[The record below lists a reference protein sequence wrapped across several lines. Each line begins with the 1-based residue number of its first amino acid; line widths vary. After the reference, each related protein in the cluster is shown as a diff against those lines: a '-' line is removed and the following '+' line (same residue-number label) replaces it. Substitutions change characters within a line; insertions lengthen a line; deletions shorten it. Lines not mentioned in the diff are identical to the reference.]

1 VRISSAICAP
11 LAGIAL
17 SVLSAVPFTGAAPAG
32 EAGSSRYIVVLNGIG
47 DTRALATSA
56 GVTIEAIFASA
67 LDAFVATMPPSKVE
81 ALRHDPRVAYVAP
94 DRPVRL
100 LDESTP
106 TGVWRIGASSR
117 VAAGQPDG
125 PRSAVAIV
133 DTGVAAHPEL
143 NVAGGVSCNEN
154 PIGDQLAGVMG
165 KGEFRDDNGHG
176 SHVSGTV
183 AARADGRGVVGV
195 SPGSPLYAVRVLNA
209 LGSGSV
215 SNVICGLDWVAAKAA
230 EKNIK
235 VVNMSL
241 GARGGDD
248 GACGTKAEDP
258 LHAAVCR
265 VVQKGVTVVVAAGN
279 DNEDLRGSVPAAYN
293 EVLTVTAMADYDG
306 LPGSRSAPGCGA
318 ADRDDTAAGF
328 SNFATGDDVLHTVAA
343 PGVCINSTWNDG
355 GYRAISGT
363 SMASPHVAGLVAR
376 CIDAGPC
383 SGLPP
388 AEITGRI
395 RALAAARPAGTGFYG
410 DPRMSFPS
418 RYYGYLVDGSTF

>member
-1 VRISSAICAP
+1 VRISSATCAA

-17 SVLSAVPFTGAAPAG
+17 AVLSAVPFTGATPTG
-32 EAGSSRYIVVLNGIG
+32 EADSSRYIVVLKPTG
-47 DTRALATSA
+47 DPRALATSA
-56 GVTIEAIFASA
+56 GVTIEGIFQSA
-67 LDAFVATMPPSKVE
+67 LNAFVTTIPPSKLE
-81 ALRHDPRVAYVAP
+81 ALRRDPRVAYVAA
-94 DRPVRL
+94 DRPVSL
-100 LDESTP
+100 LDESAP
-106 TGVWRIGASSR
+106 SGVWRIGASSR
-117 VAAGQPDG
+117 VAADEGDG

-133 DTGVAAHPEL
+133 DTGVAAHSEL

-165 KGEFRDDNGHG
+165 KGEFSDDNGHG
-176 SHVSGTV
+176 THVSGTV
-183 AARADGRGVVGV
+183 AARADGRGVMGV

-209 LGSGSV
+209 VGSGSL

-241 GARGGDD
+241 GARGSDD
-248 GACGTKAEDP
+248 GACGTRSEDP
-258 LHAAVCR
+258 FHAAVCR
-265 VVQKGVTVVVAAGN
+265 LVQKGVTVVVAAGN
-279 DNEDLRGSVPAAYN
+279 DSEDLRNSVPAAYN

-318 ADRDDTAAGF
+318 GDRDDSAAGF
-328 SNFATGDDVLHTVAA
+328 SNFASGDDALHTVAA

-383 SGLPP
+383 AGLAP
-388 AEITGRI
+388 AGIMGKI

-410 DPRMSFPS
+410 DPRTSPRS